1 LRANNNNIDQKS
13 VEKLKYLAPGLFF
26 IEEPGNEN
34 FFFIILNSYTSLKN
48 VEEL

>member
-13 VEKLKYLAPGLFF
+13 VEKLKHLAPGLFF
-26 IEEPGNEN
+26 IDKPGNEN
-34 FFFIILNSYTSLKN
+34 FFFIILNSNISLKN